1 MLKYFSVLK
10 TVVSFIIPYLILYA
24 IYIQL
29 NGEVSPGG
37 GFQAGVIF
45 ASGIIAFDLLNGSK
59 KTCEF
64 FSEKALIICGI
75 FGVLIYASTGL
86 VSFLFNDN
94 YLNYNSIAKTP
105 WVNHPLT
112 GQHIGIFFIEIG
124 VGLTVSSIMCL
135 IYLVL
140 KED

>member
-1 MLKYFSVLK
+1 M
-10 TVVSFIIPYLILYA
+10 
-24 IYIQL
+24 
-29 NGEVSPGG
+29 
-37 GFQAGVIF
+37 
-45 ASGIIAFDLLNGSK
+45 
-59 KTCEF
+59 
-64 FSEKALIICGI
+64 
-75 FGVLIYASTGL
+75 LIYASTGL

>member
-1 MLKYFSVLK
+1 MLKYFLVLK

-59 KTCEF
+59 KTHEF
-64 FSEKALIICGI
+64 FSEKALIIYGI

-86 VSFLFNDN
+86 VSFLFDDN